1 MSSVYSAGAS
11 RGSGGVFLTS
21 LGLIAFGL
29 AIKSDF
35 SQFQSFF
42 SKDSIEEKRQEDK
55 EIISLLPKVVP
66 LPVQIRPLVANFPLP
81 RNSHR

>member
-1 MSSVYSAGAS
+1 
-11 RGSGGVFLTS
+11 LTF

-29 AIKSDF
+29 PIKSDF

-42 SKDSIEEKRQEDK
+42 SKDSIEEKRKGDK

-66 LPVQIRPLVANFPLP
+66 FGVRDWRGNNIPALKIAL
-81 RNSHR
+81 